1 VACGGGVGDDDA
13 CEADVCEKIF
23 CYLKGEL
30 PMKKNLFC
38 IFAMIMLSL
47 MFLTSCGEEKFSYT
61 ASSREFLFEGY
72 VYSINE
78 NALLTYRKADGSE
91 ENPLCFD
98 PLCEHGNGCPA
109 VTWGRRPDIA
119 VTRNRV
125 GDICVYYTDEVV
137 HFDEN
142 MTREYFLYCINMTQG
157 TKTAVFEPQNER
169 IGKFFLYKNDIFV
182 VIQQTTYD
190 ENGEA
195 AAYGQNFWRVSAD
208 GSDLTQLT
216 NFNELSLNIA
226 AICES
231 AGKTVIYWIDYYDN
245 RTLYA
250 SPADFSEKTKL
261 TDNVPMFGN
270 FVVDNMLYYS
280 TDSTITAPALI
291 TEALPDDK
299 DKNEDGTRTVYREK
313 KLSAYYKRDLTDPN
327 AEPELVYDGV
337 SSPNLTE
344 TPLWTDGEMLYV
356 IPYDPVFIE
365 VIAASREGI
374 MTGDIVE
381 DSLPNGT
388 EIDYIAARSGSKI
401 IEINLAT
408 GEKREIPT
416 PGFDP
421 WKIIGVCGGKIALQG
436 YVVDCDRIR
445 AQLEAE
451 GVRSSSFAFEEIQMI
466 DVEE

>member
-1 VACGGGVGDDDA
+1 
-13 CEADVCEKIF
+13 
-23 CYLKGEL
+23 
-30 PMKKNLFC
+30 MKKNLFC

-280 TDSTITAPALI
+280 TDSTITARRSMP
-291 TEALPDDK
+291 LP
-299 DKNEDGTRTVYREK
+299 
-313 KLSAYYKRDLTDPN
+313 
-327 AEPELVYDGV
+327 
-337 SSPNLTE
+337 
-344 TPLWTDGEMLYV
+344 PLG
-356 IPYDPVFIE
+356 
-365 VIAASREGI
+365 
-374 MTGDIVE
+374 
-381 DSLPNGT
+381 
-388 EIDYIAARSGSKI
+388 
-401 IEINLAT
+401 
-408 GEKREIPT
+408 
-416 PGFDP
+416 
-421 WKIIGVCGGKIALQG
+421 
-436 YVVDCDRIR
+436 
-445 AQLEAE
+445 
-451 GVRSSSFAFEEIQMI
+451 
-466 DVEE
+466 

>member
-1 VACGGGVGDDDA
+1 
-13 CEADVCEKIF
+13 
-23 CYLKGEL
+23 
-30 PMKKNLFC
+30 MKKNLFC
-38 IFAMIMLSL
+38 IFTMIMLSL
-47 MFLTSCGEEKFSYT
+47 MLLTSCGEEKFPYT
-61 ASSREFLFEGY
+61 ASSREFLYDGY

-78 NALLTYRKADGSE
+78 NALLTYRKADSSE

-98 PLCEHGNGCPA
+98 PLCEHGHGCPA
-109 VTWGRRPDIA
+109 VTWGRRPEIA
-119 VTRNRV
+119 VTRNHA

-137 HFDEN
+137 HFNEN

-157 TKTAVFEPQNER
+157 TKTAVFEPQSEE
-169 IGKFFLYKNDIFV
+169 IGRFFLYENEIYMS
-182 VIQQTTYD
+182 IRQTTYD

-195 AAYGQNFWRVSAD
+195 AAYGQNFWKVSAD

-216 NFNELSLNIA
+216 HFDEQSLNIA

-231 AGKTVIYWIDYYDN
+231 EGNTVIYWIDYYDN
-245 RTLYA
+245 RTLYV

-261 TDNVPMFGN
+261 TDNVPLYGN

-291 TEALPDDK
+291 TDALPDDK
-299 DKNEDGTRTVYREK
+299 DQNEDGTRTVYREK
-313 KLSAYYKRDLTDPN
+313 KLSAYYKRDLTAPN

-337 SSPNLTE
+337 CSPNLAE
-344 TPLWTDGEMLYV
+344 TPIWTDGEMLYV
-356 IPYDPVFIE
+356 IPYDPVFVE

-374 MTGDIVE
+374 ITGNIVE
-381 DSLPNGT
+381 DSLPNGI

-401 IEINLAT
+401 LEINLET

-421 WKIIGVCGGKIALQG
+421 WKIIGVSDGKVALQG

-445 AQLEAE
+445 ARLEAE
-451 GVRSSSFAFEEIQMI
+451 GVTSSSFAFEQIQII
-466 DVEE
+466 DVEG